1 VGGNNMNEQQKIL
14 LESGTNELEI
24 VEFKIGENFFG
35 INVAKVTEIIPFSKV
50 THIPKAHPCV
60 KGIFKPRDTIVTVV
74 DLPKYLS
81 IQHGENETD
90 NLFIISHF
98 NKISV
103 AFQVHKVMGIHRF
116 SWEEMEK
123 PDSTIYGG
131 VEGVATGIVK
141 KGDRLIIILDFE
153 KILTDISPNTGIQL
167 SEIKNMGTRERSDK
181 PIFIAED
188 SEMLSKILVQAL
200 NEAGYSNLIVT
211 NNGREAWDL
220 LERFREDKTKSLK
233 EHVSCIITDIEMPKM
248 DGHHLTKLIK
258 GDDDLAQVPVI
269 IFSSLISD
277 DMRRKGESLGAD
289 AQISKPEISNLV
301 GVIDKLI
308 LK

>member
-1 VGGNNMNEQQKIL
+1 MKEEQKIL

-35 INVAKVTEIIPFSKV
+35 INVAKVKEIIPFSKV

-60 KGIFKPRDTIVTVV
+60 KGIFKPRETIVTVV

-81 IQHGENETD
+81 IQSEEDESN

-103 AFQVHKVMGIHRF
+103 AFQVHKVVGIHRF
-116 SWEEMEK
+116 SWEQMEK
-123 PDSTIYGG
+123 PDNTIYGG

-141 KGDRLIIILDFE
+141 KDERLIIILDFE

-167 SEIKNMGTRERSDK
+167 SEIKEMGPRQRSNK
-181 PIFIAED
+181 PIIVAED

-200 NEAGYSNLIVT
+200 NEAGYSNLMVT

-220 LERFREDKTKSLK
+220 LERFRVDKSKSLK

-248 DGHHLTKLIK
+248 DGHHLTKLVK
-258 GDDDLAQVPVI
+258 SDEDLAEIPVI

-277 DMRRKGESLGAD
+277 EMMRKGEGLGAD
-289 AQISKPEISNLV
+289 AQVTKPEIRNLV

-308 LK
+308 MK

>member
-1 VGGNNMNEQQKIL
+1 VGGNNMKEQQKIL

-141 KGDRLIIILDFE
+141 KGERLIIILDFE

-220 LERFREDKTKSLK
+220 LERFREDKTKLLK

>member
-74 DLPKYLS
+74 DLPKYLG

-103 AFQVHKVMGIHRF
+103 AFEVHKVMGIHRF

-141 KGDRLIIILDFE
+141 KGERLIIILDFE

-167 SEIKNMGTRERSDK
+167 SEIKNMGTRERSNK

-220 LERFREDKTKSLK
+220 LERFREDKTKLLK

>member
-1 VGGNNMNEQQKIL
+1 VGGNNMKEQQKIL

-141 KGDRLIIILDFE
+141 KGERLIIILDFE

-167 SEIKNMGTRERSDK
+167 SEIKNMGTRERSNK

-277 DMRRKGESLGAD
+277 DMRRKGEILGAD

>member
-1 VGGNNMNEQQKIL
+1 MKEEQKIL

-35 INVAKVTEIIPFSKV
+35 INVAKVKEIIPFSKV
-50 THIPKAHPCV
+50 TNIPKAHPCV
-60 KGIFKPRDTIVTVV
+60 KGIFKPRETIVTVV

-81 IQHGENETD
+81 IQSEEDESN

-103 AFQVHKVMGIHRF
+103 AFQVHKVVGIHRF
-116 SWEEMEK
+116 SWEQMEK
-123 PDSTIYGG
+123 PDNTIYGG

-141 KGDRLIIILDFE
+141 KDERLIIILDFE

-167 SEIKNMGTRERSDK
+167 SEIKEMGPRQRSNK
-181 PIFIAED
+181 PIIVAED

-200 NEAGYSNLIVT
+200 NEAGYSNLMVT

-220 LERFREDKTKSLK
+220 LERFRVDKSKSLK

-248 DGHHLTKLIK
+248 DGHHLTKLVK
-258 GDDDLAQVPVI
+258 SDEDLAEIPVI

-277 DMRRKGESLGAD
+277 DMMRKGEGLGAD
-289 AQISKPEISNLV
+289 AQVTKPEIGNLV

-308 LK
+308 MK